1 MTENRY
7 SKYLPQQEQEW
18 REFQQLAKVEGQML
32 EEEAEAKLELEENQW
47 LLSARRSGLLRT
59 AGIMGF
65 LGAER
70 LETESLRKELL
81 TRWNN
86 QSPYTY
92 FHLLDW
98 LDGCLGTESYTL
110 HLEQEQYTLR
120 LLLELWVKEKKDFLQ
135 SHLRKILPANLLL
148 EVRLKTNTYGDVGR
162 LTHGALQ
169 KKGLTYGQ
177 IPTEDLRGAET
188 GEKTVAQQ
196 GRM

>member
-7 SKYLPQQEQEW
+7 SKYLPQQEREW
-18 REFQQLAKVEGQML
+18 REFQQLARVEGQML
-32 EEEAEAKLELEENQW
+32 EEAAQAKQKLEENQW
-47 LLSARRSGLLRT
+47 LLSAQRDGLLRT
-59 AGIMGF
+59 ARIMGF
-65 LGAER
+65 LGAEG
-70 LETESLRKELL
+70 LETEELRKEIL

-98 LDGCLGTESYTL
+98 LEACLGEGSYTL
-110 HLEQEQYTLR
+110 YLDRERYTLR
-120 LLLELWVKEKKDFLQ
+120 LLLQLWVKEKKDFLQ
-135 SHLRKILPANLLL
+135 SRLRKILPANLIL
-148 EVRLKTNTYGDVGR
+148 EVLLQTNTYGTVGR

-177 IPTEDLRGAET
+177 IPTEDLRRADRA
-188 GEKTVAQQ
+188 EKTVAQR